1 MKTETLT
8 VNVIKAE
15 KGKILTDG
23 NIYGRMI
30 YLAKNRSPEEFH
42 EITEAEYDAHK
53 RKQWYMNA
61 KDMKNYGVVDYVI
74 DGRENRYAFS

>member
-15 KGKILTDG
+15 KSKILTDG
-23 NIYGRMI
+23 NIYGRTI

-42 EITEAEYDAHK
+42 EITEAEYEEIQ
-53 RKQWYMNA
+53 KQNEA
-61 KDMKNYGVVDYVI
+61 EADNI
-74 DGRENRYAFS
+74 

>member
-42 EITEAEYDAHK
+42 EITEAEYEEIQ
-53 RKQWYMNA
+53 KQNEA
-61 KDMKNYGVVDYVI
+61 EADNV
-74 DGRENRYAFS
+74 

>member
-42 EITEAEYDAHK
+42 EITETEYEEIQKQNEAEAD
-53 RKQWYMNA
+53 N
-61 KDMKNYGVVDYVI
+61 V
-74 DGRENRYAFS
+74 

>member
-30 YLAKNRSPEEFH
+30 YLAKNRIPEEFH
-42 EITEAEYDAHK
+42 EITEAEYEEIQ
-53 RKQWYMNA
+53 KQNEA
-61 KDMKNYGVVDYVI
+61 EADNI
-74 DGRENRYAFS
+74 